1 MDVLCIVGP
10 TAVGKTKMSIELAK
24 QLNGE
29 IISGDSMQIYRGMDI
44 GTAKAT
50 MDERQGIPHH
60 LIDEKNPDEPYSV
73 AAFQQ
78 TVRAKIEEIKSGGKL
93 PIIVGGTG
101 LYIKSVLYDYEFAG
115 ESESKEVDEA
125 KYGHL
130 SNEELHAKLAAVDEA
145 GAKDIHPNNRKRV
158 IRALEIY
165 ETSGV
170 KKSEM
175 IEKQEHKMIY
185 DACLIG
191 LTDDRNVLYDRINK
205 RVALEIYE
213 TSGVKKSEMIEKQ
226 EHKMIYDAC
235 LIGLT
240 DDRNVLYDRI
250 NKRVDTMYETGLVE
264 EVKALFDEGIPAESQ
279 SIRAIGYK
287 ELYDYFKGLIS
298 LEESKE
304 LIKRNSRRYAKRQYT
319 WFNNQMDVTWFKVDV
334 QHFDKTVKEVLTYV
348 QNK

>member
-78 TVRAKIEEIKSGGKL
+78 TVRAKMEEIKSRGKL

-130 SNEELHAKLAAVDEA
+130 SNEELHAKLAVVDEA

-205 RVALEIYE
+205 RV
-213 TSGVKKSEMIEKQ
+213 
-226 EHKMIYDAC
+226 
-235 LIGLT
+235 
-240 DDRNVLYDRI
+240 
-250 NKRVDTMYETGLVE
+250 DTMYETGLVE
-264 EVKALFDEGIPAESQ
+264 EVKALFDQGIPAESQ

-287 ELYDYFKGLIS
+287 ELYDYFKGFIS

-334 QHFDKTVKEVLTYV
+334 QHFDKTVQEVLTYV

>member
-78 TVRAKIEEIKSGGKL
+78 TVRAKIEEIKSRGKL

-130 SNEELHAKLAAVDEA
+130 SNEELHAKLATIDEA

-158 IRALEIY
+158 IR
-165 ETSGV
+165 
-170 KKSEM
+170 
-175 IEKQEHKMIY
+175 
-185 DACLIG
+185 
-191 LTDDRNVLYDRINK
+191 
-205 RVALEIYE
+205 ALEIYE

>member
-78 TVRAKIEEIKSGGKL
+78 TVRAKMEEIKSRGKL

-115 ESESKEVDEA
+115 ESESKEIDEA

-130 SNEELHAKLAAVDEA
+130 SNEELDAKLADVDEG
-145 GAKDIHPNNRKRV
+145 GAEDINPNNRKRV

-205 RVALEIYE
+205 RV
-213 TSGVKKSEMIEKQ
+213 G
-226 EHKMIYDAC
+226 
-235 LIGLT
+235 
-240 DDRNVLYDRI
+240 
-250 NKRVDTMYETGLVE
+250 TMYETGLVE

>member
-78 TVRAKIEEIKSGGKL
+78 TVRAKMEEIKSRGKL

-205 RVALEIYE
+205 RV
-213 TSGVKKSEMIEKQ
+213 
-226 EHKMIYDAC
+226 
-235 LIGLT
+235 
-240 DDRNVLYDRI
+240 
-250 NKRVDTMYETGLVE
+250 DTMYETGLVE
-264 EVKALFDEGIPAESQ
+264 EVKALFDEGIPDESQ

-287 ELYDYFKGLIS
+287 ELYDYFKGFIS

-334 QHFDKTVKEVLTYV
+334 QHFDKTVQEVLTYV

>member
-78 TVRAKIEEIKSGGKL
+78 TVRAKMEEIKSRGKL

-115 ESESKEVDEA
+115 ESESKEIDEA

-191 LTDDRNVLYDRINK
+191 LTDDR
-205 RVALEIYE
+205 
-213 TSGVKKSEMIEKQ
+213 T
-226 EHKMIYDAC
+226 
-235 LIGLT
+235 
-240 DDRNVLYDRI
+240 VLYDRI
-250 NKRVDTMYETGLVE
+250 NKRVDVMYETGLVE

-287 ELYDYFKGLIS
+287 ELYDYFKGFIS

-319 WFNNQMDVTWFKVDV
+319 WFNNQMDVT
-334 QHFDKTVKEVLTYV
+334 
-348 QNK
+348 

>member
-78 TVRAKIEEIKSGGKL
+78 TVRAKMEEIKSRGKL

-115 ESESKEVDEA
+115 ESESKEIDEA

-205 RVALEIYE
+205 RV
-213 TSGVKKSEMIEKQ
+213 
-226 EHKMIYDAC
+226 
-235 LIGLT
+235 
-240 DDRNVLYDRI
+240 
-250 NKRVDTMYETGLVE
+250 DTMYETGLVE
-264 EVKALFDEGIPAESQ
+264 EVKALFDQGIPAESQ

-287 ELYDYFKGLIS
+287 ELYDYFKGFIS

-334 QHFDKTVKEVLTYV
+334 QHFDKTVQEVLTYV

>member
-78 TVRAKIEEIKSGGKL
+78 TVRAKMEEIKSRGKL

-130 SNEELHAKLAAVDEA
+130 SNEELHAKLATVDEA

-158 IRALEIY
+158 IR
-165 ETSGV
+165 
-170 KKSEM
+170 
-175 IEKQEHKMIY
+175 
-185 DACLIG
+185 
-191 LTDDRNVLYDRINK
+191 
-205 RVALEIYE
+205 ALEIYE

-287 ELYDYFKGLIS
+287 ELYDYFKGFIS

-334 QHFDKTVKEVLTYV
+334 QHFDKTVQEVLTYV

>member
-29 IISGDSMQIYRGMDI
+29 IISGDSMQMYRGMDI

-78 TVRAKIEEIKSGGKL
+78 TVRAKMEEIKSRGKL

-191 LTDDRNVLYDRINK
+191 LTDDR
-205 RVALEIYE
+205 
-213 TSGVKKSEMIEKQ
+213 T
-226 EHKMIYDAC
+226 
-235 LIGLT
+235 
-240 DDRNVLYDRI
+240 VLYDRI
-250 NKRVDTMYETGLVE
+250 NKRVDVMYETGLVE
-264 EVKALFDEGIPAESQ
+264 EVKALFDQGIPAESQ

-287 ELYDYFKGLIS
+287 ELYDYFKGFIS

>member
-78 TVRAKIEEIKSGGKL
+78 TVRAKIEEIKSRGKL

-115 ESESKEVDEA
+115 ESESKEIDEA

-191 LTDDRNVLYDRINK
+191 LTDDR
-205 RVALEIYE
+205 
-213 TSGVKKSEMIEKQ
+213 T
-226 EHKMIYDAC
+226 
-235 LIGLT
+235 
-240 DDRNVLYDRI
+240 VLYDRI
-250 NKRVDTMYETGLVE
+250 NKRVDVMYETGLVE

-287 ELYDYFKGLIS
+287 ELYDYFKGFIS

-334 QHFDKTVKEVLTYV
+334 QHFDKTVQEVLTYV

>member
-78 TVRAKIEEIKSGGKL
+78 TVRAKMEEIKSRGKL

-130 SNEELHAKLAAVDEA
+130 SNEELHAKLATVDEA

-191 LTDDRNVLYDRINK
+191 LTDDR
-205 RVALEIYE
+205 
-213 TSGVKKSEMIEKQ
+213 T
-226 EHKMIYDAC
+226 
-235 LIGLT
+235 
-240 DDRNVLYDRI
+240 VLYDRI
-250 NKRVDTMYETGLVE
+250 NKRVDVMYETGLVE
-264 EVKALFDEGIPAESQ
+264 EVKALFDQGIPAESQ

-287 ELYDYFKGLIS
+287 ELYDYFKGFIS

-334 QHFDKTVKEVLTYV
+334 QHFDKTVQEVLNYV

>member
-78 TVRAKIEEIKSGGKL
+78 TVRAKMEEIKSRGKL

-115 ESESKEVDEA
+115 ESESKEIDEA

-130 SNEELHAKLAAVDEA
+130 SNEELHAKLATVDEA

-191 LTDDRNVLYDRINK
+191 LTDDR
-205 RVALEIYE
+205 
-213 TSGVKKSEMIEKQ
+213 T
-226 EHKMIYDAC
+226 
-235 LIGLT
+235 
-240 DDRNVLYDRI
+240 VLYDRI

-264 EVKALFDEGIPAESQ
+264 EVKALFDQGIPAESQ

-287 ELYDYFKGLIS
+287 ELYDYFKGFIS

-334 QHFDKTVKEVLTYV
+334 QHFDKTVQEVLTYV

>member
-60 LIDEKNPDEPYSV
+60 LIDEKNPDEAYSV

-78 TVRAKIEEIKSGGKL
+78 TVRAKMEEIKSRGKL

-191 LTDDRNVLYDRINK
+191 LTDDR
-205 RVALEIYE
+205 
-213 TSGVKKSEMIEKQ
+213 T
-226 EHKMIYDAC
+226 
-235 LIGLT
+235 
-240 DDRNVLYDRI
+240 VLYDRI
-250 NKRVDTMYETGLVE
+250 NKRVDMMYETGLVE
-264 EVKALFDEGIPAESQ
+264 EVKALFDEGIPDESQ

-287 ELYDYFKGLIS
+287 ELYDYFKGFIS

-334 QHFDKTVKEVLTYV
+334 QHFDKTVQEVLTYV

>member
-78 TVRAKIEEIKSGGKL
+78 TVRAKMEEIKSRGKL

-115 ESESKEVDEA
+115 ESESKEIDEA

-191 LTDDRNVLYDRINK
+191 LTDDR
-205 RVALEIYE
+205 
-213 TSGVKKSEMIEKQ
+213 T
-226 EHKMIYDAC
+226 
-235 LIGLT
+235 
-240 DDRNVLYDRI
+240 VLYDRI
-250 NKRVDTMYETGLVE
+250 NKRVDMMYETGLVE
-264 EVKALFDEGIPAESQ
+264 EVKALFDEGIPDESQ

>member
-10 TAVGKTKMSIELAK
+10 TAVGKTNMSIELAK

-78 TVRAKIEEIKSGGKL
+78 TVRAKMEEIKSRGKL

-130 SNEELHAKLAAVDEA
+130 SNEELHAKLATVDEA

-158 IRALEIY
+158 IR
-165 ETSGV
+165 
-170 KKSEM
+170 
-175 IEKQEHKMIY
+175 
-185 DACLIG
+185 
-191 LTDDRNVLYDRINK
+191 
-205 RVALEIYE
+205 ALEIYE

-287 ELYDYFKGLIS
+287 ELYDYFKGFIS

>member
-78 TVRAKIEEIKSGGKL
+78 TVRAKMEEIKSRGKL

-205 RVALEIYE
+205 RV
-213 TSGVKKSEMIEKQ
+213 
-226 EHKMIYDAC
+226 
-235 LIGLT
+235 
-240 DDRNVLYDRI
+240 
-250 NKRVDTMYETGLVE
+250 DTMYETGLVE

-287 ELYDYFKGLIS
+287 ELYDYFKGFIS

>member
-78 TVRAKIEEIKSGGKL
+78 TVRAKMEEIKSRGKL

-115 ESESKEVDEA
+115 ESESKEIDEA

-130 SNEELHAKLAAVDEA
+130 SNEELHAKLATVDEA

-191 LTDDRNVLYDRINK
+191 LTDDR
-205 RVALEIYE
+205 
-213 TSGVKKSEMIEKQ
+213 T
-226 EHKMIYDAC
+226 
-235 LIGLT
+235 
-240 DDRNVLYDRI
+240 VLYDRI
-250 NKRVDTMYETGLVE
+250 NKRVDVMYETGLVE
-264 EVKALFDEGIPAESQ
+264 EVKALFDQGIPAESQ

-287 ELYDYFKGLIS
+287 ELYDYFKGFIS

-334 QHFDKTVKEVLTYV
+334 QHFDKTVQEVLTYV

>member
-10 TAVGKTKMSIELAK
+10 TAVGKTRMSIELAK
-24 QLNGE
+24 ALNGE

-50 MDERQGIPHH
+50 LEERQGIVHH

-78 TVRAKIEEIKSGGKL
+78 TVRAKIEEIKSRGKL

-115 ESESKEVDEA
+115 ESESKEVDEM

-130 SNEELHAKLAAVDEA
+130 SNEELHAKLAEIDEA
-145 GAKDIHPNNRKRV
+145 GAKAIHPNNRKRV

-165 ETSGV
+165 ETSGI

-175 IEKQEHKMIY
+175 IEKQEHKLIY
-185 DACLIG
+185 DVCLIG
-191 LTDDRNVLYDRINK
+191 LTDDRKVLYDRIN
-205 RVALEIYE
+205 
-213 TSGVKKSEMIEKQ
+213 Q
-226 EHKMIYDAC
+226 
-235 LIGLT
+235 
-240 DDRNVLYDRI
+240 
-250 NKRVDTMYETGLVE
+250 RVDKMYETGLVE
-264 EVKALFDEGIPAESQ
+264 EVEALFKQGIPADAQ

-287 ELYDYFKGLIS
+287 ELYDYFNGLIS

-319 WFNNQMDVTWFKVDV
+319 WFNNQMDVVWFDVDV
-334 QHFDKTVKEVLTYV
+334 KHFDVTIQEVL
-348 QNK
+348 N

>member
-50 MDERQGIPHH
+50 MDERQGIQHH

-78 TVRAKIEEIKSGGKL
+78 TVRAKIEEIKSRGKL

-115 ESESKEVDEA
+115 ESESKEIDEA

-130 SNEELHAKLAAVDEA
+130 SNEELHAKLATVDEA

-205 RVALEIYE
+205 RVD
-213 TSGVKKSEMIEKQ
+213 V
-226 EHKMIYDAC
+226 
-235 LIGLT
+235 
-240 DDRNVLYDRI
+240 
-250 NKRVDTMYETGLVE
+250 MYETGLVE
-264 EVKALFDEGIPAESQ
+264 EVKALFDQGIPAESQ

-334 QHFDKTVKEVLTYV
+334 QHFDKTVQEVLTYV

>member
-78 TVRAKIEEIKSGGKL
+78 TVRAKMEEIKSRGKL

-130 SNEELHAKLAAVDEA
+130 SNEELHAKLATVDEA

-191 LTDDRNVLYDRINK
+191 LTDDR
-205 RVALEIYE
+205 
-213 TSGVKKSEMIEKQ
+213 T
-226 EHKMIYDAC
+226 
-235 LIGLT
+235 
-240 DDRNVLYDRI
+240 VLYDRI
-250 NKRVDTMYETGLVE
+250 NKRVDVMYETGLVE
-264 EVKALFDEGIPAESQ
+264 EVKALFDQGIPAESQ

-287 ELYDYFKGLIS
+287 ELYDYFKGFIS

-334 QHFDKTVKEVLTYV
+334 KHFDHTIQEVLAYLM
-348 QNK
+348 NK

>member
-78 TVRAKIEEIKSGGKL
+78 TVRAKMEEIKSRGKL

-130 SNEELHAKLAAVDEA
+130 SNEELHAKLATVDEA

-191 LTDDRNVLYDRINK
+191 LTDDR
-205 RVALEIYE
+205 
-213 TSGVKKSEMIEKQ
+213 T
-226 EHKMIYDAC
+226 
-235 LIGLT
+235 
-240 DDRNVLYDRI
+240 VLYDRI
-250 NKRVDTMYETGLVE
+250 NKRVDVMYETGLVE
-264 EVKALFDEGIPAESQ
+264 EVKALFDQGIPAESQ

>member
-78 TVRAKIEEIKSGGKL
+78 TVRAKIEEIKSRGKL

-115 ESESKEVDEA
+115 ESESKEIDEA

-158 IRALEIY
+158 IR
-165 ETSGV
+165 
-170 KKSEM
+170 
-175 IEKQEHKMIY
+175 
-185 DACLIG
+185 
-191 LTDDRNVLYDRINK
+191 
-205 RVALEIYE
+205 ALEIYE

>member
-24 QLNGE
+24 KLNGE

-78 TVRAKIEEIKSGGKL
+78 TVRAKMEEIKSRGKL

-115 ESESKEVDEA
+115 ESESKEIDEA

-191 LTDDRNVLYDRINK
+191 LTDDR
-205 RVALEIYE
+205 
-213 TSGVKKSEMIEKQ
+213 T
-226 EHKMIYDAC
+226 
-235 LIGLT
+235 
-240 DDRNVLYDRI
+240 VLYDRI
-250 NKRVDTMYETGLVE
+250 NKRVDVMYETGLVE

-287 ELYDYFKGLIS
+287 ELYDYFKGFIS

-334 QHFDKTVKEVLTYV
+334 QHFDKTVQEVLTYV

>member
-78 TVRAKIEEIKSGGKL
+78 TVRAKMEEIKSRGKL

-130 SNEELHAKLAAVDEA
+130 SNEELHAKLATVDEA

-191 LTDDRNVLYDRINK
+191 LTDDR
-205 RVALEIYE
+205 
-213 TSGVKKSEMIEKQ
+213 T
-226 EHKMIYDAC
+226 
-235 LIGLT
+235 
-240 DDRNVLYDRI
+240 VLYDRI
-250 NKRVDTMYETGLVE
+250 NKRVDVMYETGLVE
-264 EVKALFDEGIPAESQ
+264 EVKALFDEGIPDESQ

-287 ELYDYFKGLIS
+287 ELYDYFKGFIS

-334 QHFDKTVKEVLTYV
+334 QHFDKTVQEVLTYV

>member
-78 TVRAKIEEIKSGGKL
+78 TVRAKIEEIKSRGKL

-115 ESESKEVDEA
+115 ESESKEIDEA

-158 IRALEIY
+158 IR
-165 ETSGV
+165 
-170 KKSEM
+170 
-175 IEKQEHKMIY
+175 
-185 DACLIG
+185 
-191 LTDDRNVLYDRINK
+191 
-205 RVALEIYE
+205 ALEIYE

-334 QHFDKTVKEVLTYV
+334 QHFDKTVQEVLTYV

>member
-78 TVRAKIEEIKSGGKL
+78 TVRAKMEEIKSRGKL

-191 LTDDRNVLYDRINK
+191 LTDDR
-205 RVALEIYE
+205 
-213 TSGVKKSEMIEKQ
+213 T
-226 EHKMIYDAC
+226 
-235 LIGLT
+235 
-240 DDRNVLYDRI
+240 VLYDRI

-264 EVKALFDEGIPAESQ
+264 EVKALFDEGIPDESQ

-287 ELYDYFKGLIS
+287 ELYDYFKGFIS

-334 QHFDKTVKEVLTYV
+334 QHFDKTVQEVLTYV

>member
-78 TVRAKIEEIKSGGKL
+78 TVRAKMEEIKSRGKL

-115 ESESKEVDEA
+115 ESESKEIDEA

-158 IRALEIY
+158 IR
-165 ETSGV
+165 
-170 KKSEM
+170 
-175 IEKQEHKMIY
+175 
-185 DACLIG
+185 
-191 LTDDRNVLYDRINK
+191 
-205 RVALEIYE
+205 ALEIYE

-319 WFNNQMDVTWFKVDV
+319 WFNNQMDVKWFKVDV
-334 QHFDKTVKEVLTYV
+334 NQFEKTVQNVLTYIEL
-348 QNK
+348 KKMD

>member
-78 TVRAKIEEIKSGGKL
+78 TVRAKIEEIKSRGKL

-101 LYIKSVLYDYEFAG
+101 LYIKSVLYDYECAG

-130 SNEELHAKLAAVDEA
+130 SNEELHAKLATVDEA

-191 LTDDRNVLYDRINK
+191 LTDDR
-205 RVALEIYE
+205 
-213 TSGVKKSEMIEKQ
+213 T
-226 EHKMIYDAC
+226 
-235 LIGLT
+235 
-240 DDRNVLYDRI
+240 VLYDRI
-250 NKRVDTMYETGLVE
+250 NKRVDVMYETGLVE
-264 EVKALFDEGIPAESQ
+264 EVKALFDQGIPAESQ

-287 ELYDYFKGLIS
+287 ELYDYFKGFIS

>member
-78 TVRAKIEEIKSGGKL
+78 TVRAKMEEIKSRGKL

-115 ESESKEVDEA
+115 ESESKEIDEA

-130 SNEELHAKLAAVDEA
+130 SNEELHAKLATVDEA

-158 IRALEIY
+158 IR
-165 ETSGV
+165 
-170 KKSEM
+170 
-175 IEKQEHKMIY
+175 
-185 DACLIG
+185 
-191 LTDDRNVLYDRINK
+191 
-205 RVALEIYE
+205 ALEIYE

-319 WFNNQMDVTWFKVDV
+319 WFNNQMDVTGFKVDV

>member
-78 TVRAKIEEIKSGGKL
+78 TVRAKMEEIKSRGKL

-115 ESESKEVDEA
+115 ESESKEIDEA

-191 LTDDRNVLYDRINK
+191 LTDDR
-205 RVALEIYE
+205 
-213 TSGVKKSEMIEKQ
+213 T
-226 EHKMIYDAC
+226 
-235 LIGLT
+235 
-240 DDRNVLYDRI
+240 VLYDRI
-250 NKRVDTMYETGLVE
+250 NKRVDVMYETGLVE
-264 EVKALFDEGIPAESQ
+264 EVKALFDQGIPAESQ

>member
-78 TVRAKIEEIKSGGKL
+78 TVRAKMEEIKSRGKL

-115 ESESKEVDEA
+115 ESESKEIDEA

-130 SNEELHAKLAAVDEA
+130 SNEELHAKLATVDEA

-191 LTDDRNVLYDRINK
+191 LTDDR
-205 RVALEIYE
+205 
-213 TSGVKKSEMIEKQ
+213 T
-226 EHKMIYDAC
+226 
-235 LIGLT
+235 
-240 DDRNVLYDRI
+240 VLYDRI
-250 NKRVDTMYETGLVE
+250 NKRVDVMYETGLVE

>member
-78 TVRAKIEEIKSGGKL
+78 TVRAKIEEIKSRGKL

-115 ESESKEVDEA
+115 ESESKEIDEA

-191 LTDDRNVLYDRINK
+191 LTDDR
-205 RVALEIYE
+205 
-213 TSGVKKSEMIEKQ
+213 T
-226 EHKMIYDAC
+226 
-235 LIGLT
+235 
-240 DDRNVLYDRI
+240 VLYDRI

-287 ELYDYFKGLIS
+287 ELYDYFKGFIS